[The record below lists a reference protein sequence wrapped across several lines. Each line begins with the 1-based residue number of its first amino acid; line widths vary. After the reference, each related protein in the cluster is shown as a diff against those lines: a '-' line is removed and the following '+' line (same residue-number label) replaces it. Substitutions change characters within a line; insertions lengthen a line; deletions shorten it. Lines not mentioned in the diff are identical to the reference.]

1 MRAAAI
7 LLLVS
12 AATAGIAVLVPQKPD
27 LPPPGR
33 FVTVD
38 GARLHLW
45 CTGQGSPTIVLEA
58 GLGGTMLSWAW
69 LQPELA
75 RSTRV
80 CSYDRPG
87 MGWSEPLAHPRDG
100 RSQARLL
107 HRLLAAAGEQGPY
120 ILAGHSIGGAYVR
133 LFRDQYRNEVA
144 GLILIDS
151 VQPGY
156 CERMPGAEESVH
168 SLSVRLSLCRRA
180 AVLPLAPVLLPR
192 MAAWEDLPAPAQ
204 PAATSFERSSRQIES
219 MERETSEWFPT
230 LKQVAQA
237 RPLRDLPLLVLSSES
252 AAGPVRPEWMPYW
265 REMQKDL
272 GTLSRQSVSHTVP
285 GANQKTIIVNRTHAR
300 FVMRAML
307 DWMCAVSL

>member
-1 MRAAAI
+1 MRAVAI

-12 AATAGIAVLVPQKPD
+12 AAAAGIAVLVPRSPD

-58 GLGGTMLSWAW
+58 GLGGTALSWWW

-87 MGWSEPLAHPRDG
+87 LGWSEPLASQRDG
-100 RSQARLL
+100 RSRARLL

-120 ILAGHSIGGAYVR
+120 ILAGHSIGGSYVR
-133 LFRDQYRNEVA
+133 LFRDQFRNEVA

-151 VQPGY
+151 MQAGY
-156 CERMPGAEESVH
+156 CERMPGAEETVH
-168 SLSVRLSLCRRA
+168 SLAARLSLCRRA
-180 AVLPLAPVLLPR
+180 GVLPLAPVVLPR
-192 MAAWEDLPAPAQ
+192 MAALDELPAPARSAGRFLRS
-204 PAATSFERSSRQIES
+204 PRHIEAMESEAAV
-219 MERETSEWFPT
+219 WFLT
-230 LKQVAQA
+230 LKQVTQV
-237 RPLRDLPLLVLSSES
+237 RPVRDLPLLVLSSES
-252 AAGPVRPEWMPYW
+252 AGGPVRQEWMPYW

-272 GTLSRQSVSHTVP
+272 GMLSRQSVSRTVP
-285 GANQKTIIVNRTHAR
+285 GANHETIVVNRVHAQ
-300 FVMRAML
+300 FVVRSIL